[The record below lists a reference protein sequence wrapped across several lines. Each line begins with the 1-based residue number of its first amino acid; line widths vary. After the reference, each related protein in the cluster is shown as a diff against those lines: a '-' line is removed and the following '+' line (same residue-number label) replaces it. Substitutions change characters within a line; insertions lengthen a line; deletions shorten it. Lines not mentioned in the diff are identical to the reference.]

1 MQKIDPKIDE
11 EELKRQEE
19 QRKADEE
26 IQSKF
31 KLTATFNKNWKI
43 DKYIG
48 SDNNIVIP
56 TKFKGKSVEEIG
68 VEAFKNL
75 TIQTIF
81 IPSSIKLISNFAF
94 ANSKLSNVN
103 MHEGLITIETKAFAN
118 TKIQSINWRAKV

>member
-1 MQKIDPKIDE
+1 MKNKNRILIFSMSTLPIIFLSSSCKKIDPKIDE

-26 IQSKF
+26 IQR
-31 KLTATFNKNWKI
+31 
-43 DKYIG
+43 

-103 MHEGLITIETKAFAN
+103 MHEGLITIETKAF
-118 TKIQSINWRAKV
+118 